1 MQSSPQMELEYLMGH
16 HLHLK
21 NPSTLLCHRFLWWMN
36 EPPAA
41 DTSFVSNLN
50 MYDTCESKPRVKNGE
65 VNWKPKEEGFLSAS
79 EAKQVWFEREVQSLR
94 KALAKVSV
102 PTAFH
107 ESGCWNEGFQRFEPS
122 NPGSDPAATALAMHH
137 GARALPGGSRDVYL
151 RPRPE
156 HGGSGVD
163 ALVDRA
169 PAIAST
175 VPGGIRAAY
184 TCMVNIL
191 GKIGHWGT
199 GEISM
204 VVGLSLSTVHINA
217 VVGLPSS
224 TEDIDA
230 AIGLPCCTV
239 NIKKELGLLSMGI
252 YLNKIGLGR

>member
-1 MQSSPQMELEYLMGH
+1 MKVFSGSS
-16 HLHLK
+16 HLTLGL
-21 NPSTLLCHRFLWWMN
+21 TLLQRLWQCINVLELFLVEVEMF
-36 EPPAA
+36 
-41 DTSFVSNLN
+41 TYSLGLSN
-50 MYDTCESKPRVKNGE
+50 
-65 VNWKPKEEGFLSAS
+65 
-79 EAKQVWFEREVQSLR
+79 
-94 KALAKVSV
+94 
-102 PTAFH
+102 
-107 ESGCWNEGFQRFEPS
+107 
-122 NPGSDPAATALAMHH
+122 
-137 GARALPGGSRDVYL
+137 
-151 RPRPE
+151 
-156 HGGSGVD
+156 GGSGVD

-169 PAIAST
+169 PAGAST

-239 NIKKELGLLSMGI
+239 NIKKELGLFEHGNLPEQDRARQVIQKGD
-252 YLNKIGLGR
+252 YLTADLDISVTIHGMMWGEVE

>member
-1 MQSSPQMELEYLMGH
+1 MENKGAGHPGHALSPENGVRKNH
-16 HLHLK
+16 AKFTPNGTRVPDGLK

-79 EAKQVWFEREVQSLR
+79 EAKQVWLEREVQSLR

-107 ESGCWNEGFQRFEPS
+107 ESGYWNEGFQRFEPS
-122 NPGSDPAATALAMHH
+122 NPGSDPATTALAMHQC
-137 GARALPGGSRDVYL
+137 ARALPGGSGDVYL

-163 ALVDRA
+163 AHQRA
-169 PAIAST
+169 LLLFLEAF
-175 VPGGIRAAY
+175 GLH
-184 TCMVNIL
+184 IL
-191 GKIGHWGT
+191 AW
-199 GEISM
+199 
-204 VVGLSLSTVHINA
+204 
-217 VVGLPSS
+217 
-224 TEDIDA
+224 
-230 AIGLPCCTV
+230 
-239 NIKKELGLLSMGI
+239 
-252 YLNKIGLGR
+252 